1 MKINV
6 LVDACIYIAE
16 EHDRHG
22 SAMDLEGMA
31 KMFRWKIR

>member
-16 EHDRHG
+16 ERPPWFGNGFRGHG
-22 SAMDLEGMA
+22 
-31 KMFRWKIR
+31 